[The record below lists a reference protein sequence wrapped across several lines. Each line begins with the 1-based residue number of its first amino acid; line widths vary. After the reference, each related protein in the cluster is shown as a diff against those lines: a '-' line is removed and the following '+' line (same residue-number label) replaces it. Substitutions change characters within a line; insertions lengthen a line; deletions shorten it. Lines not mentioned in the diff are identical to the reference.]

1 MLWRRC
7 TRTRPWPR
15 PCSRRRSSR
24 AARGSTSSD
33 AARGRFSGT
42 GRVRTRARVAGGA
55 GRTAAGRWAR
65 RAPPPRT
72 PARLH
77 PGPGRR
83 CALSRRGGSERG
95 AGLPRAPRWPGHLPR
110 ARAAGG
116 LPDRRPAR
124 LPARPALVPRHARGD
139 PHRCAR
145 RARRRGGAPRGTP
158 GRVGRRAQDRLD
170 RHRAPPLGR
179 LAWLCT
185 ERRARRERLRTDH
198 PLWHHGDRDDVGGA
212 RGRAERDGGRPSG
225 GPGSLRRR
233 LRLRGMETAR
243 GARARR
249 GDAPVSTVIARR
261 HPPWL
266 KVRAPGGPEFAE
278 TMATVPRLGLRHVVV
293 TSVNRDDLADGG
305 AAHFAATVRAI
316 KRLLPGC
323 RVEVLVPD
331 FQGNLASV
339 AEVVASPIDVFNHN
353 LETVP
358 RLYRRVRAGARY
370 ARSLAVLEAAHR
382 GRERLLTKTGLM
394 LGLGETQEELA
405 SVFKDLR
412 SIGCDILTLGQY
424 LRPSGEHL
432 PVERYVPP
440 EEFTAFGAEAL
451 ALGFRHVEAGPLVR
465 SSYHAWSHVPPAK
478 NL

>member
-1 MLWRRC
+1 M
-7 TRTRPWPR
+7 
-15 PCSRRRSSR
+15 
-24 AARGSTSSD
+24 
-33 AARGRFSGT
+33 
-42 GRVRTRARVAGGA
+42 
-55 GRTAAGRWAR
+55 
-65 RAPPPRT
+65 
-72 PARLH
+72 
-77 PGPGRR
+77 
-83 CALSRRGGSERG
+83 
-95 AGLPRAPRWPGHLPR
+95 
-110 ARAAGG
+110 
-116 LPDRRPAR
+116 
-124 LPARPALVPRHARGD
+124 
-139 PHRCAR
+139 
-145 RARRRGGAPRGTP
+145 
-158 GRVGRRAQDRLD
+158 
-170 RHRAPPLGR
+170 
-179 LAWLCT
+179 
-185 ERRARRERLRTDH
+185 
-198 PLWHHGDRDDVGGA
+198 
-212 RGRAERDGGRPSG
+212 
-225 GPGSLRRR
+225 
-233 LRLRGMETAR
+233 
-243 GARARR
+243 
-249 GDAPVSTVIARR
+249 STVIARR

-278 TMATVPRLGLRHVVV
+278 TMTTVRELGLHTVCQEARCPNIGECWGHRTATFMLLGDTCTRNCGFCAVTHGRPLAVDPAEPLRVASAVARLGLRHVVV

-305 AAHFAATVRAI
+305 AAHFAATARAI

-370 ARSLAVLEAAHR
+370 ARSLAVLEAAR
-382 GRERLLTKTGLM
+382 RAREGLLTKTGLM

-405 SVFKDLR
+405 SVFRDLR

-478 NL
+478 NS

>member
-1 MLWRRC
+1 
-7 TRTRPWPR
+7 
-15 PCSRRRSSR
+15 
-24 AARGSTSSD
+24 
-33 AARGRFSGT
+33 
-42 GRVRTRARVAGGA
+42 
-55 GRTAAGRWAR
+55 
-65 RAPPPRT
+65 
-72 PARLH
+72 
-77 PGPGRR
+77 
-83 CALSRRGGSERG
+83 
-95 AGLPRAPRWPGHLPR
+95 
-110 ARAAGG
+110 
-116 LPDRRPAR
+116 
-124 LPARPALVPRHARGD
+124 
-139 PHRCAR
+139 
-145 RARRRGGAPRGTP
+145 
-158 GRVGRRAQDRLD
+158 
-170 RHRAPPLGR
+170 
-179 LAWLCT
+179 
-185 ERRARRERLRTDH
+185 
-198 PLWHHGDRDDVGGA
+198 
-212 RGRAERDGGRPSG
+212 
-225 GPGSLRRR
+225 
-233 LRLRGMETAR
+233 
-243 GARARR
+243 
-249 GDAPVSTVIARR
+249 VSTVIARR

-278 TMATVPRLGLRHVVV
+278 TMATVRELGLHTVCQEARCPNIGECWGHRTATFMLLGDTCTRNCGFCAVKHGRPLAVDPAEPLRVASAVARLGLRHVVV

-305 AAHFAATVRAI
+305 AAHFAATARAI

-370 ARSLAVLEAAHR
+370 ARSLAVLEAAR
-382 GRERLLTKTGLM
+382 RAREGLLTKTGLM

-405 SVFKDLR
+405 SVFRDLR

-440 EEFTAFGAEAL
+440 EEFTALGAEAL

-478 NL
+478 NS